1 MAQFEVQK
9 SALEQAASNIA
20 NLTEQFREDADQTYQ
35 ATQTLSGGWTGE
47 ASDTFVENMETLRGW
62 WNEMTAT
69 LDTYAQELQ
78 KAAESYTNADI
89 ESAAHFNKG

>member
-1 MAQFEVQK
+1 MAQFKTQI

-20 NLTEQFREDADQTYQ
+20 NLTEQFREQADQTYQ

-69 LDTYAQELQ
+69 LDTYSQELQ
-78 KAAESYTNADI
+78 KAAQEYNEADAT
-89 ESAAHFNKG
+89 SAGYFKG

>member
-1 MAQFEVQK
+1 MAQFKTQI

-20 NLTEQFREDADQTYQ
+20 NLTEQFREEADQTYQ

-78 KAAESYTNADI
+78 KAAQEYNEADTT
-89 ESAAHFNKG
+89 SAGYFKG